1 MFNYKRLTFIL
12 IFLSF
17 LLTITDST
25 AEKQAR
31 KSLLSL
37 VNIIVDESSTVS
49 ETAPSSFLDSLETG
63 RLNLYN
69 YLDKQEDFIDA
80 KSKSSKS
87 PLSILFS
94 IVYYIIIFL
103 KFITNYV
110 ITFYPFIVFLLFM
123 FFTSRF
129 FKKDEFGYGDY

>member
-1 MFNYKRLTFIL
+1 
-12 IFLSF
+12 
-17 LLTITDST
+17 
-25 AEKQAR
+25 
-31 KSLLSL
+31 LSL

-63 RLNLYN
+63 RINLYN
-69 YLDKQEDFIDA
+69 YLDKEEDVINA
-80 KSKSSKS
+80 KSETSKS

-94 IVYYIIIFL
+94 IVYYIIVFL
-103 KFITNYV
+103 KFIANYV
-110 ITFYPFIVFLLFM
+110 ITFYPFIAFLIFM